1 MAAIRAILVAVA
13 GLTPQV
19 ITETLYYLTQVRNP
33 PVTLAAIH
41 VLTTRRGKERLLA
54 SLLAPGTGHFYAFCA
69 EYGIDPASLAFDAEC
84 VHVLHDAT
92 GKPLDDIR
100 TAEDSLAVA
109 DQIVTCIRRLTD
121 DPMTRLH
128 CSLAGGRKTQ
138 SVLLGFALQL
148 YGRPQDT
155 LLHVLVSEDVQD
167 HPEFFYP
174 PKAPR
179 SFRGQDGRL
188 IETHSARGDVAE
200 IPYLRLRDTLLLAG
214 YDATLGFAPAI
225 AQAQHNLDMLPNLPP
240 LVITCATRCIRIG
253 AVEVHLEPLQ
263 VVLYAQLAH
272 LRVRQNQHRQGDGFV
287 TLNDLDAMRDILLQ
301 RYERLYG
308 QYSERVAAQRRRWQ
322 NGIAPESLRQHF
334 AKINRKLQTHLPNG
348 EQMLYYRVDSQGQY
362 GETRYGLRLPPDK
375 IELRE
380 P

>member
-1 MAAIRAILVAVA
+1 MATIRDILVAVA

-19 ITETLYYLTQVRNP
+19 ITETLYYLTQVRHP
-33 PVTLAAIH
+33 PVTPAAMH

-69 EYGIDPASLAFDAEC
+69 EYGLDPAALAFDAES
-84 VHVLHDAT
+84 VYVLHDAA
-92 GKPLDDIR
+92 GRPLEDIR
-100 TAEDSLAVA
+100 TAEDSIAVA
-109 DQIVTCIRRLTD
+109 DQIVTFIRRLTD
-121 DPMTRLH
+121 DPTTRLH

-138 SVLLGFALQL
+138 SVLLGFALQM

-179 SFRGQDGRL
+179 SIQGRDGRL
-188 IETHSARGDVAE
+188 IEAHAVRVEVAE
-200 IPYLRLRDTLLLAG
+200 IPYLRLRDKLLLAG
-214 YDATLGFAPAI
+214 PDSTIGFAPAI
-225 AQAQHNLDMLPNLPP
+225 TQAQHNLDMLPNLPP
-240 LVITCATRCIRIG
+240 LVIMCAARCIRIG
-253 AVEVHLEPLQ
+253 EVEVHLEPLQ
-263 VVLYAQLAH
+263 VVLYAQFAH
-272 LRVRQNQHRQGDGFV
+272 TRVQQNQHRQGDGFV
-287 TLNDLDAMRDILLQ
+287 TLNDLDAMRETLLE

-308 QYSERVAAQRRRWQ
+308 QHSERVAALRRRWH
-322 NGIAPESLRQHF
+322 NGIASESLRQHF
-334 AKINRKLQTHLPNG
+334 AKINRRIQTHIPNRA
-348 EQMLYYRVDSQGQY
+348 QAMYYQVESQGQY
-362 GETRYGLRLPPDK
+362 GETRYGLRLPPEK